1 MAHYPYP
8 QHRIRPF
15 LLRKEKSRNR
25 HIFLTLHSIIY
36 GFSRFANGILVDRFS
51 KKKIMSIGAGLVVAL
66 CGFMLDHF
74 GYSAWYLCFLI
85 PALIALVGVPILW
98 FGLKDDPT
106 EVGLPPIEKM
116 TAQAEQKGDSQ
127 TSRWENPT
135 RTC

>member
-51 KKKIMSIGAGLVVAL
+51 KKKIMSIGLVLTCIVNLIICVSPKLLGLL
-66 CGFMLDHF
+66 SILD
-74 GYSAWYLCFLI
+74 
-85 PALIALVGVPILW
+85 
-98 FGLKDDPT
+98 T
-106 EVGLPPIEKM
+106 EGN
-116 TAQAEQKGDSQ
+116 A
-127 TSRWENPT
+127 
-135 RTC
+135 